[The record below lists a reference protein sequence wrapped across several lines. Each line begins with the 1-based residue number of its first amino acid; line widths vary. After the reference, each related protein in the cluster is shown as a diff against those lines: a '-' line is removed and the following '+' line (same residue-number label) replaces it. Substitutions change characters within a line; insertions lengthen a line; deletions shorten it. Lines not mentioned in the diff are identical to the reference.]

1 MNKNIINK
9 YIKLL
14 LIIINNVDP
23 IYKYYLKIIFLDLWS
38 DAVYMYTGISW
49 RLMEKLKNK
58 NRYNQKKI

>member
-38 DAVYMYTGISW
+38 DAVY
-49 RLMEKLKNK
+49 RDFMEINGKT
-58 NRYNQKKI
+58 

>member
-58 NRYNQKKI
+58 NRYN